1 MTKII
6 SLSDIDRDANTV
18 LTVGTFDG
26 VHEGHQTIIERVVDH
41 AQKLGARSIV
51 VTFDPHPREI
61 IHTGKGGIHLLTTI
75 EERAELLDKL
85 CVNIMLV
92 IPFDRDF
99 SLLTSEQFVRDILY
113 RKIGVREFVIGYD
126 HHFGRDREGSR
137 ETVERLGRALD
148 FKVEVVEAHDIGEI
162 TVSSTQVRKALEQTG
177 HVELATK
184 FLSRPYRLK
193 STVIHGDKRGK
204 KIGYPTAN
212 LKPDKT
218 NKVIPANGVYAVDV
232 VIDDEVFKGMMNIG
246 VRPTFDGSDERTL
259 EVNLFD
265 FDRNIYGETVEVR
278 FIKRIRDE
286 RKFQSV
292 KELIAQLGD
301 DKRVAQEINK

>member
-6 SLSDIDRDANTV
+6 PLSDINRDSNTV

-41 AQKLGARSIV
+41 ARELTARSMV

-61 IHTGKGGIHLLTTI
+61 IHPGKGGIHLLTTI

-85 CVNIMLV
+85 GVDIMLV

-99 SLLTSEQFVRDILY
+99 SLLTSEQFVRDVIY
-113 RKIGVREFVIGYD
+113 DKIGVREFVIGYD

-137 ETVERLGRALD
+137 DTVERLGKELN

-162 TVSSTQVRKALEQTG
+162 TVSSTQVRKALELKG
-177 HVELATK
+177 DVGLATK

-193 STVIHGDKRGK
+193 ATVVHGDKRGK
-204 KIGYPTAN
+204 TIGYPTAN
-212 LKPDKT
+212 LKPDKR
-218 NKVIPANGVYAVDV
+218 NKVIPANGVYAVDMA
-232 VIDDEVFKGMMNIG
+232 IGDEVFKGMMNIG
-246 VRPTFDGSDERTL
+246 IRPTFDGSDERTL

-265 FDRNIYGETVEVR
+265 FERNIYGETVEVR

-292 KELIAQLGD
+292 NELIAQLGD
-301 DKRVAQEINK
+301 DKRVAQEVNK

>member
-6 SLSDIDRDANTV
+6 SLSEINRDPNTV

-41 AQKLGARSIV
+41 AKKLNARSIV

-61 IHTGKGGIHLLTTI
+61 IQPGKQGIHLLTTI
-75 EERAELLDKL
+75 EERAELLDRIG
-85 CVNIMLV
+85 VQIMLV

-99 SLLTSEQFVRDILY
+99 SLLTSEQFVRDVIY
-113 RKIGVREFVIGYD
+113 DKIGVREFVIGYD

-137 ETVERLGRALD
+137 DTVERIGKDLN
-148 FKVEVVEAHDIGEI
+148 FKVEVVEAHEIGKI
-162 TVSSTQVRKALEQTG
+162 TVSSTQVRKALELRG
-177 HVELATK
+177 EVGLAQK
-184 FLSRPYRLK
+184 FLGRPYRF
-193 STVIHGDKRGK
+193 SATVIHGDKRGR

-212 LKPDKT
+212 LKPDNPK
-218 NKVIPANGVYAVDV
+218 KVIPSNGVYAVDV
-232 VIDDEVFKGMMNIG
+232 VVNDHLFKGMMNIG

-265 FDRNIYGETVEVR
+265 FDQDIYGETLEVR

-292 KELIAQLGD
+292 DDLIAQLSD